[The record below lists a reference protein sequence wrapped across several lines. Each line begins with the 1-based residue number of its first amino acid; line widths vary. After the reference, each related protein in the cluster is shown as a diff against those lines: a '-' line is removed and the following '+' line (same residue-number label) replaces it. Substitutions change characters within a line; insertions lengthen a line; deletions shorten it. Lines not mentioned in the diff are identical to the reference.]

1 MPFNFYAETSFTEMG
16 GHGFWRPQNCRL
28 NPQLSKDN
36 YPRMVGIQSYE
47 QQFTLFCHGLDYK
60 NFSAK

>member
-1 MPFNFYAETSFTEMG
+1 MLRRHSQRWADTD
-16 GHGFWRPQNCRL
+16 PQNCRL

-60 NFSAK
+60 HFSAK